1 MSIVTCQFST
11 LNCHLSIVNCQF
23 VKVVYD
29 KIENIELY
37 KGLSDDIYAGLK
49 YLKAMSPDIAPG
61 TYEVT
66 PKVKAIVSEY
76 TTKPVNENGY
86 EAHQKNIDI
95 QYLLM
100 GTERIACLPV
110 DELKETQPYNE
121 DTDAAFYAAPRHLSP
136 VNCPL
141 DPVALHLQ
149 VKELSTVNCHLS
161 SDLFLQPSA
170 FAIFFPHDAHM
181 PQLCIDAPEPVKK
194 VVIKVKITE

>member
-11 LNCHLSIVNCQF
+11 LNCHLSIVTCQF

-49 YLKAMSPDIAPG
+49 YLKDMTPDVEPG
-61 TYEVT
+61 TYEIN
-66 PKVKAIVSEY
+66 PRVKAIVSEY
-76 TTKPVNENGY
+76 TTKEVNENGY
-86 EAHQKNIDI
+86 EAHRKNIDI
-95 QYLLM
+95 QALLT
-100 GTERIACLPV
+100 GTERIAFLPV
-110 DELKETQPYNE
+110 DQLTETKPYNP

-161 SDLFLQPSA
+161 SDLLLGNGYFT
-170 FAIFFPHDAHM
+170 IFFPQDAHM
-181 PQLCIDAPEPVKK
+181 PCLCMDTPTKVKK
-194 VVIKVKITE
+194 VVIKVSK